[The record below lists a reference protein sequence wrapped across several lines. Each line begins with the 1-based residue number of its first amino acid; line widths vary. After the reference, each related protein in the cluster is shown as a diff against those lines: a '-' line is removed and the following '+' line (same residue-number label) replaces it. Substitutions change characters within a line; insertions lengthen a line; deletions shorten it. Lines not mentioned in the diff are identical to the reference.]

1 MTCGRCKVKMKIL
14 RRTFH
19 KQRKWVCPKCG
30 RAKMEKAL
38 PPGRLRTHG
47 E

>member
-1 MTCGRCKVKMKIL
+1 MYCPKCRQKMKEET
-14 RRTFH
+14 RTFH

-30 RAKMEKAL
+30 KV
-38 PPGRLRTHG
+38 RLQKSKPDG

>member
-1 MTCGRCKVKMKIL
+1 MTCPRCKTAMKEV

-30 RAKMEKAL
+30 LVRFQQISK
-38 PPGRLRTHG
+38 
-47 E
+47 